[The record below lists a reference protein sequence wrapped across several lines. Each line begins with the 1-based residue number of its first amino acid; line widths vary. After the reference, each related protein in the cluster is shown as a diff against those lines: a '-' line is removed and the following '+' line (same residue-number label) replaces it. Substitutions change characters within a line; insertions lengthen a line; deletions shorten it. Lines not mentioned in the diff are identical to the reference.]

1 MKPIFFIT
9 IFTLLSSCELKHTFN
24 LSSDYRN
31 FPIAVDCDKP
41 SDVNLTYQKEGM
53 ITKKVGATNVT
64 FKIIKNDKGQDRS
77 ICIFDDL
84 TLLEFCQYK
93 GELEVGPYWI
103 ASYQKINAV
112 KCSEVLKPASNQ

>member
-1 MKPIFFIT
+1 MKQMFYFILL
-9 IFTLLSSCELKHTFN
+9 TLFSSCELKHTFN

-31 FPIAVDCDKP
+31 FPIAVDCEKP
-41 SDVNLTYQKEGM
+41 SDVNLTYQKDGM
-53 ITKKVGATNVT
+53 PTKKVGANNVT
-64 FKIIKNDKGQDRS
+64 FKIIKNDKGFDRP

-93 GELEVGPYWI
+93 GESEVGPYWI

>member
-1 MKPIFFIT
+1 MKQIIFFILL
-9 IFTLLSSCELKHTFN
+9 TLFSSCELKHSFN

-31 FPIAVDCDKP
+31 FPIAVDCEKP
-41 SDVNLTYQKEGM
+41 SDVNLTYQKDGM
-53 ITKKVGATNVT
+53 PTKKVGANNVT
-64 FKIIKNDKGQDRS
+64 FKIIKNDKGFDRP

-93 GELEVGPYWI
+93 GESEVGPYWI